1 MLPEIVINPAEMNLT
16 LRAIDLKLPEMD
28 FKPPEIHFIW
38 HDLPAGVGF
47 RYQRGHAGSCQ
58 TFPICLQRPRFKV
71 HPTNPHLLTP
81 SPVAPRNRS
90 PEDYRQRVKKIFSQE
105 KKVMFPAKR
114 AAGSRRN
121 RSHQPGIERR
131 DIPGTSPNKG
141 HASRQGCQRARLVF
155 PVRILS
161 PLQGER
167 F

>member
-1 MLPEIVINPAEMNLT
+1 MTSYPHQGHSVRDLPASLDKLPIMLAEIVINPAEMNLT

-81 SPVAPRNRS
+81 SPVAPGNRS
-90 PEDYRQRVKKIFSQE
+90 PEDYRQRVKKIIGQE
-105 KKVMFPAKR
+105 KKVMFSKKT
-114 AAGSRRN
+114 AARSRRD
-121 RSHQPGIERR
+121 RSH
-131 DIPGTSPNKG
+131 
-141 HASRQGCQRARLVF
+141 
-155 PVRILS
+155 
-161 PLQGER
+161 
-167 F
+167 